1 MKHIKQMHKD
11 PALYKGYNK
20 IEIFFTLN
28 RFILTVN
35 CYFNSFVYNI
45 LLPKLN
51 DNLLFVVNQKPNLNK
66 TNFFLEFLKHT
77 FHIHHH

>member
-11 PALYKGYNK
+11 PKLFKDITK

-51 DNLLFVVNQKPNLNK
+51 DNLLFVVNQMPNFGIPK
-66 TNFFLEFLKHT
+66 MFK
-77 FHIHHH
+77 